1 MTDTKMSVQK
11 SLLTRCLATIH
22 TVEAGPVAL
31 HSLSLSNSAL
41 HSSLNSSQSR
51 VLLMPSSS
59 GAQIMSTA
67 KYQQSSRP
75 PFCLPNDA
83 FE

>member
-1 MTDTKMSVQK
+1 MTDAKMSVQK

-31 HSLSLSNSAL
+31 HTLSNSAL